1 LVESNENPIVSIHDH
16 GAGGHLNCLSELVED
31 TGGLIDLDKLPVGD
45 PTLSAKEIIGNESQE
60 RMGLVIGQKD
70 IDTLQKI
77 ADRERAPMYQVGDV
91 TGDHRFTFESKKHGA
106 KPMDFALEDFWKFSK
121 VVMTDTTI
129 DRKYTDLNYSKINF
143 NLFRA
148 SASVE

>member
-1 LVESNENPIVSIHDH
+1 VTSPETIVLLSN
-16 GAGGHLNCLSELVED
+16 
-31 TGGLIDLDKLPVGD
+31 
-45 PTLSAKEIIGNESQE
+45 
-60 RMGLVIGQKD
+60 QKN
-70 IDTLQKI
+70 T
-77 ADRERAPMYQVGDV
+77 
-91 TGDHRFTFESKKHGA
+91 GA
-106 KPMDFALEDFWKFSK
+106 KPMDCFGRLWKFSK

>member
-1 LVESNENPIVSIHDH
+1 
-16 GAGGHLNCLSELVED
+16 VED

-91 TGDHRFTFESKKHGA
+91 TGDHRFTFESKNYGA
-106 KPMDFALEDFWKFSK
+106 KPMIL
-121 VVMTDTTI
+121 
-129 DRKYTDLNYSKINF
+129 L
-143 NLFRA
+143 
-148 SASVE
+148 